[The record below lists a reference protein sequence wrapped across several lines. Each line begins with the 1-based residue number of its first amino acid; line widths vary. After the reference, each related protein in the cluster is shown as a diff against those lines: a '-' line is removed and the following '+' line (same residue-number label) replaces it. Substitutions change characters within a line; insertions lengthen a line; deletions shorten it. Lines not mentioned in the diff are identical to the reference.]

1 MRLEARPRNAEG
13 TGEVTIRDLV
23 ANALRMRPDRIVVG
37 ECRGAEALDMLQ
49 AMNTGHDGSLTTLHA
64 NSPEEAISRLT
75 MLVRFGADLP
85 VDVIEENIAH
95 ALDLVVQVERC
106 ADGARR
112 IASAAE
118 LLFDDGHTVHTWA
131 LEGTEEG
138 PVRAPDLGE
147 AALADCVILPLP
159 AAGEGGRLNA
169 PLSQERPPL
178 TQVLDAL
185 RPGQVV
191 CAGKVGRE
199 LLDQA
204 KERGLRL
211 VDYFTREELAV
222 ANAVPTAEGAIQ
234 IAMEELPVTIHGA
247 RVLVL
252 GFGRLGKLLAH
263 RLNALGARVSVAARK
278 WADLAWAEAYGY
290 GAEQIE
296 RLDGYLCGY
305 DLVVNTVPVRVLDAE
320 RLADL
325 RPGCLVIDLASK
337 PGGVDFEAAVR
348 QGVRAIWALSLP
360 GKVAPVT
367 SGKII
372 RDTIYN
378 IWNELGV

>member
-1 MRLEARPRNAEG
+1 MRHERN
-13 TGEVTIRDLV
+13 VW
-23 ANALRMRPDRIVVG
+23 VVG
-37 ECRGAEALDMLQ
+37 GDMRQ
-49 AMNTGHDGSLTTLHA
+49 AKL
-64 NSPEEAISRLT
+64 
-75 MLVRFGADLP
+75 
-85 VDVIEENIAH
+85 
-95 ALDLVVQVERC
+95 
-106 ADGARR
+106 
-112 IASAAE
+112 AE

-131 LEGTEEG
+131 LEGTEKG

-185 RPGQVV
+185 RPSQVV
-191 CAGKVGRE
+191 CAGKVG
-199 LLDQA
+199 
-204 KERGLRL
+204 
-211 VDYFTREELAV
+211 YFTREELAV